1 MGNLNLDNE
10 KRMLRNKVYN
20 SFYNTWIY
28 EYLSL
33 PSQVDYLMVV
43 SQ

>member
-1 MGNLNLDNE
+1 MSNLSSDNE
-10 KRMLRNKVYN
+10 KRMLRNKIYN

-28 EYLSL
+28 EYLGLSNH
-33 PSQVDYLMVV
+33 VDYLMVA